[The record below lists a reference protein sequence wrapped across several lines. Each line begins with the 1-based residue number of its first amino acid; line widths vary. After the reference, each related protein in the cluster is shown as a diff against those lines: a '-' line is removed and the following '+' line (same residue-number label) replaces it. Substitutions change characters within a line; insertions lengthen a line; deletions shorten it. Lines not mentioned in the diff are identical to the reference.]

1 MAMRSIIIALFL
13 ALAAFAQEPPAHYYP
28 AIGSDGKYYIPYSSL
43 DSNTQQDSIEAYYI
57 KKAERSTQSG
67 LHKKSISTRFLIAG
81 GIGVAASAATLMYIV
96 HTDKEYREEQKER
109 QRNDST
115 ANEPVPD
122 ANPLPFFSFIGIGVS
137 VGCLVAGTIF
147 RITGNNRLR
156 KAEYFKKQLEIHHQQ
171 KSSVSLEILPTFNP
185 IRQTFSG
192 NLLLEF

>member
-13 ALAAFAQEPPAHYYP
+13 TLAAFAQEPPAHYYP

-81 GIGVAASAATLMYIV
+81 GIGVAASNALLIYAV
-96 HTDKEYREEQKER
+96 SDYRNRKL
-109 QRNDST
+109 RNDST

-122 ANPLPFFSFIGIGVS
+122 ADPLPFFSFIGIGVS

-156 KAEYFKKQLEIHHQQ
+156 KAEYFKKQLEIYHQQ

-185 IRQTFSG
+185 IRQTFGG

>member
-57 KKAERSTQSG
+57 NKAERSTQSG
-67 LHKKSISTRFLIAG
+67 LHKKSISTKFLIAG

-115 ANEPVPD
+115 IYEPVD
-122 ANPLPFFSFIGIGVS
+122 ADPLPFLFFIEVGVT

-171 KSSVSLEILPTFNP
+171 KSSVSLEILPIFNP
-185 IRQTFSG
+185 INQAFGG
-192 NLLLEF
+192 NLLLDF

>member
-96 HTDKEYREEQKER
+96 HTNKEYREEQKER

-115 ANEPVPD
+115 IYEPPVD
-122 ANPLPFFSFIGIGVS
+122 GNPLPFLFIIEAGVT
-137 VGCLVAGTIF
+137 VGCLVAGAIF

-171 KSSVSLEILPTFNP
+171 KSSVTLEILPIFNP
-185 IRQTFSG
+185 INQAFGG
-192 NLLLEF
+192 NLLLDF